1 MKKNWQLAKRI
12 TLEFQNQFPEI
23 NPLILQLFFDRG
35 IDNQEKLDDF
45 WNPDYGQDQH
55 DPFLFLEMEK
65 AVKRIFKAIQK
76 KEKILIWGDYDA
88 DGVTSTA
95 VLYLTLKRL
104 GGEVEVFLPD
114 RETDG
119 YGINHKELHYL
130 KERKIKLIIT
140 VDCGIS
146 NFEEL
151 EAIKKLDMEAIV
163 TDHHSQ
169 PLKLPKACAVINPK
183 LDKEKY
189 PFKRLAGVGVAFK
202 LAQALLRRSKDEDKG
217 FEKWLLDLVAVG
229 TVADCE
235 PLLGE
240 NRVLVKY
247 GLVVLNKTRR
257 QGLQELV
264 KISRLDSPLDTYNI
278 SFQLGPRLNAASR
291 MDHANTAF
299 QLLITESKEEGQE
312 IAKKLN
318 EINYQRQLM
327 ITKIMKEAKAQ
338 VKDVENKKI
347 IIVETPAN
355 WYWPVGL
362 IGLVA
367 GKLQDEFYR
376 PTIVITKNEKK
387 ELQGSARS
395 VPNFNI
401 VKAIEECKDHLLRF
415 GGHPMASG
423 FSLEE
428 KKLDKFKEK
437 IEKVAER
444 ELKDFEFIP
453 ALKIDAKIDL
463 GDVNWDFQEELERF
477 EPFGEG
483 NKRPKFLCTNLQVVG
498 LEKLGKSEQ
507 HLKISVI
514 QKSFNSKKF
523 IGFNLG
529 KEIGP
534 KLKIGDLVD
543 IVFEIGVNK
552 WNGNKELQQK
562 IVDIDI
568 LDI

>member
-95 VLYLTLKRL
+95 VLYLTLKKL
-104 GGEVEVFLPD
+104 GAEVEVFLPD

-119 YGINHKELHYL
+119 YGINHKELRYL

-146 NFEEL
+146 NHEEL
-151 EAIKKLDMEAIV
+151 EAIKKLGMEAVV

-169 PLKLPKACAVINPK
+169 PLKLPKACAVLNPK

-247 GLVVLNKTRR
+247 GMVVLNKTRR
-257 QGLQELV
+257 QGLQELI
-264 KISRLDSPLDTYNI
+264 KISRLETPLDTYNI

-327 ITKIMKEAKAQ
+327 ITKIMKEARAQ

-347 IIVETPAN
+347 IIVETPTN
-355 WYWPVGL
+355 WYWPVGV

-401 VKAIEECKDHLLRF
+401 VKAIEECKDQLLRF

-428 KKLDKFKEK
+428 KKLTKFKEE
-437 IEKVAER
+437 IEKVADR
-444 ELKDFEFIP
+444 ELKDFEFTP

-463 GDVNWDFQEELERF
+463 GDINWDFQEELEKF

-483 NKRPKFLCTNLQVVG
+483 NKRPKFLSTNLQVVG
-498 LEKLGKSEQ
+498 LERLGKSEQ

-514 QKSFNSKKF
+514 QKSFHSKKF

-529 KEIGP
+529 KEIGL

-568 LDI
+568 INV